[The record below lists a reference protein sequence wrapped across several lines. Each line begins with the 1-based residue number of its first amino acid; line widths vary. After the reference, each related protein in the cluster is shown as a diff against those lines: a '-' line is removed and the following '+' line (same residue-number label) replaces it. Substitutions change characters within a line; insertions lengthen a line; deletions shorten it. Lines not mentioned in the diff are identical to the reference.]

1 MKEGVE
7 VSFNASIQPVQD
19 REESNT
25 LSVMN
30 CTRLKLIS
38 FLNNPCH
45 ILSVGRD
52 ITFLGH
58 TRGRVT
64 VFFPGNWGRA
74 EKIHLGKNIVA
85 ALPPPP

>member
-1 MKEGVE
+1 MSLNV
-7 VSFNASIQPVQD
+7 SIQFLSHCYLYKI

-38 FLNNPCH
+38 FLNNPCNTF
-45 ILSVGRD
+45 SVGRD

-74 EKIHLGKNIVA
+74 EKTL
-85 ALPPPP
+85 